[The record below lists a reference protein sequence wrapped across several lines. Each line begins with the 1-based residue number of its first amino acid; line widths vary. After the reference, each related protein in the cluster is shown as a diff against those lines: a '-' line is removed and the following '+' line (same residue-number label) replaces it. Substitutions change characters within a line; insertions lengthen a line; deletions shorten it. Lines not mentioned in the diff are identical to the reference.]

1 MRQLNKTIDNIP
13 LSMQLVLLEA
23 VLNTM
28 EADQLLHNTQQ
39 AGEVLMAGL
48 LDLQVTSPDL
58 A

>member
-1 MRQLNKTIDNIP
+1 M
-13 LSMQLVLLEA
+13 LLEA

-39 AGEVLMAGL
+39 AGDVLMSGL

-58 A
+58 V